1 MYSIGSHQNR
11 CFYWDIQVFVRHD
24 GPKGPFQLPYDG
36 PFRVVGRKDKTFV
49 IHIRGRDVTVSIDRL
64 KSAYV
69 MAEDRADITP
79 EPATKELEEK
89 PIFGDRVMA
98 SPSTAQQPIE
108 VDPNRRPKSS
118 RRVRFPDRL
127 QAGFSWF

>member
-1 MYSIGSHQNR
+1 M
-11 CFYWDIQVFVRHD
+11 FVRHD

-98 SPSTAQQPIE
+98 SPSIAQQPIE

-127 QAGFSWF
+127 QAGFP